1 MTDAPVPLRDGL
13 PPVLDAAT
21 RLVILGSF
29 PGDRSLALGQY
40 YGHPQNHFWRIV
52 GALLGTDLVGVAYP
66 QRLSAL
72 RAHGIGLWDAYARC
86 RRAGSLDAA
95 IHDAEPND
103 LAGVLGRL
111 PALRGIA
118 HNGAES
124 ARSLRFTRSLG
135 VPVWRLPST
144 SPAHA
149 SWSPDRKREAW
160 REAFEGCG
168 IAIAPAP
175 AGVAGGSR

>member
-1 MTDAPVPLRDGL
+1 MTEPSLPLRAGL
-13 PPVLDAAT
+13 PPVLDADT

-29 PGDRSLALGQY
+29 PGERSLALGQY

-52 GALLGTDLVGVAYP
+52 GALLGTDLVGPSYP
-66 QRLSAL
+66 HRIATL
-72 RAHGIGLWDAYARC
+72 RAHGLGLWDAYARC

-95 IHDAEPND
+95 IRDAEPND
-103 LAGVLGRL
+103 LAGVLGQL

-124 ARSLRFTRSLG
+124 ARSLRLTRSLG

-149 SWSPDRKREAW
+149 SWSLERKREAW

-168 IAIAPAP
+168 VATVPLPASR
-175 AGVAGGSR
+175 AGGPR